1 MQFLLYICSSI
12 SSKIGNRFAER
23 KKKFAE
29 NVAFFACCSSKKCEN
44 DFNFLQNCRIFGFCF
59 LSIIYFEQKCKI
71 LRKSLQN
78 TKKMFAKF
86 AIFALFFVRWKP
98 YLNFYNILCSELSE
112 QGWMGAGCN
121 EYKTLKIYQ
130 GLKLTRL

>member
-1 MQFLLYICSSI
+1 MLCSFYCTSVVVFPAKLEIVLQKEKKNSQKMWHFSHAVLRKNAKMISI
-12 SSKIGNRFAER
+12 LR
-23 KKKFAE
+23 K
-29 NVAFFACCSSKKCEN
+29 
-44 DFNFLQNCRIFGFCF
+44 NCRIFGFCF

-112 QGWMGAGCN
+112 QGWMGAGC
-121 EYKTLKIYQ
+121 KGI
-130 GLKLTRL
+130 

>member
-1 MQFLLYICSSI
+1 MMLCSFYCTSVVVFPAKLEI
-12 SSKIGNRFAER
+12 VLQKE

-112 QGWMGAGCN
+112 QGWMGAGC
-121 EYKTLKIYQ
+121 KGI
-130 GLKLTRL
+130 